1 MKTEAEIR
9 AEERERVAKVF
20 QERGEVLLA
29 EAREAKDNGWQSVYF
44 DLRSQGWRW
53 TSIASEIRLM
63 R

>member
-20 QERGEVLLA
+20 QDRGEALLA
-29 EAREAKDNGWQSVYF
+29 EAQKAKDKDWQSIYF
-44 DLRSQGWRW
+44 DLRSQGWQW
-53 TSIASEIRLM
+53 TRIASEIRLM

>member
-20 QERGEVLLA
+20 QDRGEVLLA
-29 EAREAKDNGWQSVYF
+29 EAEKAKGKDWQSIYF